1 MKANVL
7 HAIGDLRY
15 EEVPTPQTGAGEV
28 LVAVRACGICGS
40 DVPRVFENG
49 TYHFPTIIG
58 HEFAGEVV
66 AAGDEASKAMVG
78 KRVSVFPLI
87 PCRECDCCERGDY
100 EMCHHYNYLGSRCDG
115 AFAEYVVAPVWNL
128 CPLPDEVALEEGAM
142 MEPAAVAVHALKRS
156 GMKLGDTVVV
166 FGPGTIGMIM
176 AQVARA
182 AGAAQ
187 VVLVGRSENKLQF
200 ARENVGVE
208 LTCNSQTDDVVKY
221 VNDLTAGRGA
231 DVVIEGT
238 GRPIDAQPV
247 LRRHAPTMVTSSPWA
262 TPTTTFTSTR
272 PPTGNYCAA
281 SLHLHG
287 TWNLVVWPSPETTG
301 PTWLTCWRRSVLS
314 LSPLITHRL
323 PLDQL
328 NEGLRLMRDR
338 NVYTNK
344 VMIINPA

>member
-15 EEVPTPQTGAGEV
+15 EEVPTPQMGAGEV

-238 GRPIDAQPV
+238 GGQSTLNLCFDVTRHNGNIVALGNPHDDV
-247 LRRHAPTMVTSSPWA
+247 HLDKTSYWKLLRRQ
-262 TPTTTFTSTR
+262 
-272 PPTGNYCAA
+272 
-281 SLHLHG
+281 LHLHG
-287 TWNLVVWPSPETTG
+287 TWNSSFGFTRNDWTDVVD
-301 PTWLTCWRRSVLS
+301 LLAQKRLS